1 MLCAVS
7 SSGDGARLRSPAR
20 EAVVVTGSFFPPGT
34 VHVWSLDAQRGAV
47 LGLLAEAVKSV
58 SPHRLDEVNR
68 RGRRAGSWRRWRPDR
83 RKLLTAVAV
92 FAAGGRASLRAG
104 ELLPSLAP
112 SLSLSLSLS
121 LPQLAPFPVLRRPSC
136 RRSPAPW
143 PRCARPLPTPT
154 RWRCWCS
161 RSEASS
167 TLSGSTRCG
176 AETVCCRTSGVLD
189 WWTAKNMAAYT
200 ERGSGITGS
209 RTKSSV
215 EEAGA
220 PRWCVRSGA
229 VLLGLGHRHRRSF
242 SEFRVGCRQSG
253 CVAPAVR

>member
-1 MLCAVS
+1 MAHQAAAALLSSSAMLCAVS

-34 VHVWSLDAQRGAV
+34 VHVWSLDAQRGAL

-121 LPQLAPFPVLRRPSC
+121 LPQLAPLPGFAQAKLPPLTRAVAALRPS
-136 RRSPAPW
+136 
-143 PRCARPLPTPT
+143 
-154 RWRCWCS
+154 
-161 RSEASS
+161 
-167 TLSGSTRCG
+167 
-176 AETVCCRTSGVLD
+176 TSDANEMTMLVL
-189 WWTAKNMAAYT
+189 T
-200 ERGSGITGS
+200 ERGIFYSFRLDALRGGD
-209 RTKSSV
+209 
-215 EEAGA
+215 G
-220 PRWCVRSGA
+220 
-229 VLLGLGHRHRRSF
+229 VLQDER
-242 SEFRVGCRQSG
+242 RVGLVDS
-253 CVAPAVR
+253 